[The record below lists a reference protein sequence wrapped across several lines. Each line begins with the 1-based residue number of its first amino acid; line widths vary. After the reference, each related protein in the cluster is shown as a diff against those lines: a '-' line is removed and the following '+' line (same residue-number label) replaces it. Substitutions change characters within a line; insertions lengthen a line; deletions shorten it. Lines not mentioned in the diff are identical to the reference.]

1 MLPASDRGTG
11 RLPSVRGS
19 SPDYRRQ
26 IVDTRAKLAE
36 LPDLYKLV
44 AFDRNRRAM
53 VTMAENVEKATRPPI
68 PNEAMNGLSNRRGTI
83 AMART
88 ARVRSAT
95 SQFYINVADNPR
107 LDNHGYAPDD
117 FGYAVFGRV
126 TAGMDVVDKIATVR
140 TEVKGDMENVPVTP
154 VVIRHVTVQQ

>member
-1 MLPASDRGTG
+1 MLPASDCGTG

-53 VTMAENVEKATRPPI
+53 VTMAENVEKATRPQLAELVQLLVELVQAKGRTIEPESI
-68 PNEAMNGLSNRRGTI
+68 EWPPPARPLSSRLRC
-83 AMART
+83 
-88 ARVRSAT
+88 RSAPGPT
-95 SQFYINVADNPR
+95 RGAREPKPLTRLPGTPWPR
-107 LDNHGYAPDD
+107 SPL
-117 FGYAVFGRV
+117 
-126 TAGMDVVDKIATVR
+126 
-140 TEVKGDMENVPVTP
+140 
-154 VVIRHVTVQQ
+154 